1 MRRAALVVVVAAA
14 AFPLYWAL
22 VSSLVPE
29 ARLYGPPALVP
40 STLEHYRA
48 LFAERD
54 FWTPIRNSLLIAATA
69 TVACVVLGAG
79 AAYAVARLRFRGRGA
94 ILGGLLAASM
104 LPQIAIVPPL
114 FELWR
119 ALGLIDRAAGL
130 VVPYVAFA
138 MPLTVWLLV
147 GTFRQLP
154 PDVEEAARVDGAGPL
169 RIVAGVVLP
178 LAAPGLA
185 AAAVLTFIFCWNE
198 LLFAMSFTTLPERQT
213 VPVAVALFRGEHQ
226 VPWGQIL
233 AATVISTL
241 PVVLLVVVFQR
252 RIVSG
257 LTAGAVR

>member
-1 MRRAALVVVVAAA
+1 
-14 AFPLYWAL
+14 
-22 VSSLVPE
+22 
-29 ARLYGPPALVP
+29 
-40 STLEHYRA
+40 
-48 LFAERD
+48 
-54 FWTPIRNSLLIAATA
+54 
-69 TVACVVLGAG
+69 
-79 AAYAVARLRFRGRGA
+79 
-94 ILGGLLAASM
+94 
-104 LPQIAIVPPL
+104 
-114 FELWR
+114 
-119 ALGLIDRAAGL
+119 
-130 VVPYVAFA
+130 VVPYIAFA

-154 PDVEEAARVDGAGPL
+154 PDVEEAARVDGAGAL
-169 RIVAGVVLP
+169 RILGRVILP

-241 PVVLLVVVFQR
+241 PVALLVVLFQR

-257 LTAGAVR
+257 LTAGAIR